1 MIKEICI
8 KSVRRFS
15 KLDTLTICFLI
26 CLGVFVYKIIID
38 MPNFNIFWFIAFIV
52 IIFAILIFDMLKQN
66 NNNKKED
73 KKLFGNDYENK
84 FHTNIEALKSMIVP
98 LIDTYCKIAIVLFV
112 LLAFPITTGV
122 IKIFITSQLDQEIY
136 VKGINDWGSLGDYI
150 GGVFGTIF
158 TFLTFVI
165 TLYMLSSQQKQIKMA
180 REEFRQQQFETTT
193 FANKLNDIKEHIS
206 KIEKD
211 NKVTKQFYQLLQMT
225 FKEIQEYSNDKII
238 IKKHAD
244 MLKMS
249 LTDDILIKIFQD
261 KNIPND
267 SKKDNDDL
275 FVNIRNIINK
285 YALFRNLKLSCN
297 QYDNDCYK
305 KYKIS
310 AFENNIELMTYRI
323 SLETNA
329 EELDKDE
336 YVENLNVLVRQAV
349 AANPNIYEKT
359 LTFLSIDK
367 SKEVRQAVASNLN
380 TPKNILTQ
388 LATNDLSDEVRICA
402 LGNSNI
408 DKKLLERELKDKY
421 YEIDEHNIEKMA
433 KIIFNNSQ
441 IYNDNT
447 KFNKYMMKIISY
459 LEKKYDNEEY
469 DLRNDKKEKIFKYF
483 EKELNDNIY
492 KNIISLSIDNIL
504 NYKCPHTCYLIIQN
518 NNIINKIYSY
528 DNNIWQII
536 SNNII
541 DKIKNQ
547 ESTAR
552 ITSVFKEH
560 EKELIKFI
568 SQLKN
573 K

>member
-1 MIKEICI
+1 MIEKIRI
-8 KSVRRFS
+8 KCVRKFS
-15 KLDTLTICFLI
+15 KLDPLKICFLVCMFI
-26 CLGVFVYKIIID
+26 FVPITIVKHILNNNDFGYVVLI
-38 MPNFNIFWFIAFIV
+38 PIFFL
-52 IIFAILIFDMLKQN
+52 FATIETIKQN
-66 NNNKKED
+66 NNYKKEG
-73 KKLFGNDYENK
+73 KELFGNTYENK
-84 FHTNIEALKSMIVP
+84 FNSNIEALKSIIISAFTPFIILVTFFFIFWIISQTTEIITP
-98 LIDTYCKIAIVLFV
+98 KFDQVANQNKI
-112 LLAFPITTGV
+112 
-122 IKIFITSQLDQEIY
+122 E
-136 VKGINDWGSLGDYI
+136 NWGEFGDYI
-150 GGVFGTIF
+150 GGVFGTIL
-158 TFLTFVI
+158 TFLTFAI
-165 TLYMLSSQQKQIKMA
+165 TLLMLSSQQKQIKMA
-180 REEFRQQQFETTT
+180 RQEFRQQQFETTT

-285 YALFRNLKLSCN
+285 YALFRNLKLPCN
-297 QYDNDCYK
+297 QYNNDCYK

-336 YVENLNVLVRQAV
+336 YVENPNVLVRQAV
-349 AANPNIYEKT
+349 AANPNTHEKT

-367 SKEVRQAVASNLN
+367 SKEVRQAVASNPN

-504 NYKCPHTCYLIIQN
+504 NYKCPHTCYHIIKNNTIIQ
-518 NNIINKIYSY
+518 KIYSY

-560 EKELIKFI
+560 EKELRKFI